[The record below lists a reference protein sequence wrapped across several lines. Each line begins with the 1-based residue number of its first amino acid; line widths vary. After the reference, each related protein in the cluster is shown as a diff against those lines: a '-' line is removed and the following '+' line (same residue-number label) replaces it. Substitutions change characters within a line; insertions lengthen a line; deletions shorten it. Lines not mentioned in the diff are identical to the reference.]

1 MTIKI
6 KEPTQG
12 KVGKIKI
19 KGKKAEKTT
28 EIEVLQIKD
37 LESFQDHPQIII
49 LPIAEMY
56 LVTDQEK
63 PLETDLVPVDI
74 HQ

>member
-12 KVGKIKI
+12 KVGKIRI

-37 LESFQDHPQIII
+37 LESSQDHLQIIK
-49 LPIAEMY
+49 LPIAEKY
-56 LVTDQEK
+56 
-63 PLETDLVPVDI
+63 LETDQVPVDI